1 MRSILT
7 AIALATVSSLTLA
20 TAVLGCTGGS
30 GFPFL
35 R

>member
-7 AIALATVSSLTLA
+7 AIALASVSVLTLA
-20 TAVLGCTGGS
+20 TTVLGCTGGS

>member
-7 AIALATVSSLTLA
+7 AIALSTLSVLTFATV
-20 TAVLGCTGGS
+20 VLGCTGGS
-30 GFPFL
+30 GFP